1 MYLFPYGVNYSGFK
15 KQIHIHELFI
25 NAPMMMYIFAQSE
38 KLVSS
43 SKMLMLEGWEA
54 I

>member
-1 MYLFPYGVNYSGFK
+1 MFPYGVTSGFK
-15 KQIHIHELFI
+15 KQIHHIHELFI
-25 NAPMMMYIFAQSE
+25 NAPMMMYIIFAQSE

-43 SKMLMLEGWEA
+43 SKMLTLEGWEA